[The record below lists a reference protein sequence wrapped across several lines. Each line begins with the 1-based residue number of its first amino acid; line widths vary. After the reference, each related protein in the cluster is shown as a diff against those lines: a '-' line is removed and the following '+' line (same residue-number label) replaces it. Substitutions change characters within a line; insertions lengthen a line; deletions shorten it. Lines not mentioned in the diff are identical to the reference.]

1 MPECPGFKGG
11 TLHHSEE
18 HRMSKKEIKT
28 GIEAWEDKT
37 LKRVLDRN
45 PERAEAFNTESGI
58 PVKRLYTPLD
68 LAASD
73 YNRDL
78 GFPGEYPYTRGVYPT
93 MYRGRLWTMRNYA
106 GFGTAED
113 TNKRFRYL
121 LEHGM
126 PGLSVAFDLPTQV
139 GYDSDHPMSEGA
151 VGRVGVAVDTLAD
164 METIFQDIP
173 LDQVSTSMTI
183 NAPATVL
190 LAMYIVVGEKQGV
203 SQDKLMGTTQNDILK
218 EFIARGTYIFPPEP
232 SLKLTMDIIA
242 YCYKH
247 VPRWNTLSIT
257 GYHFRE
263 AGADAIQE
271 LAFTLS
277 DAILYIERASERGL
291 DVDDFAPR
299 LSYSLGCHRDLF
311 EEVAKYRA
319 ARRLF
324 AKIMKERFHAKD
336 PRSYLF
342 RTYSGSC
349 GSTLIPQQPLN
360 NTVRITMH
368 ALMGILG
375 GHQAIHTACW
385 DEGYAI
391 PTEDSARL
399 ALRTQQILG
408 HESGLCNTIDP
419 LAGSYY
425 VEALTDEIEK
435 RTQEYMKKIDD
446 MGGMLKAI
454 ETGFV
459 FREIQESSMRFQ
471 RQVDS
476 GEKIIVGLNKF
487 TMPEEEDFEEQ
498 DIFESDP
505 KVEKVQREKLA
516 QVKGKRDK
524 KEVLRALGELGEA
537 IEKDE
542 NLMPFIIEAVR
553 CYASLGEIC
562 GIMREKW
569 GEFQPPTYI

>member
-1 MPECPGFKGG
+1 MDK
-11 TLHHSEE
+11 
-18 HRMSKKEIKT
+18 KKIQKEINT
-28 GIEAWEDKT
+28 WEET
-37 LKRVLDRN
+37 TVKRVLDKS
-45 PERAEAFNTESGI
+45 PEREETFTTESGI
-58 PVKRLYTPLD
+58 PVKRLYTPVD
-68 LAASD
+68 LPGSD
-73 YNRDL
+73 YSDDL

-121 LEHGM
+121 LEQGM
-126 PGLSVAFDLPTQV
+126 PGLSVAFDLPTQL
-139 GYDSDHPMSEGA
+139 GYDSDDSMAEGA

-164 METIFQDIP
+164 MEIIFQDIP
-173 LDQVSTSMTI
+173 LDKVSTSMTI
-183 NAPATVL
+183 NAPANVL
-190 LAMYIVVGEKQGV
+190 LAMYIAVGEKQGV
-203 SQDKLMGTTQNDILK
+203 SQEKLMGTTQNDILK
-218 EFIARGTYIFPPEP
+218 DFIARGTYIFPPEP
-232 SLKLTMDIIA
+232 SIKLCLDIIE

-247 VPRWNTLSIT
+247 IPKWNTLSIT
-257 GYHFRE
+257 GYHIRE
-263 AGADAIQE
+263 AGANAVQE
-271 LAFTLS
+271 LAFTLAN
-277 DAILYIERASERGL
+277 AITYIEKAQERGL
-291 DVDDFAPR
+291 HVDDFAPR

-324 AKIMKERFHAKD
+324 AKIIKDRFEAENPK
-336 PRSYLF
+336 SYLF

-349 GSTLIPQQPLN
+349 GSTLITQQPLN
-360 NTVRITMH
+360 NIVRVAMH

-375 GHQAIHTACW
+375 GHQAIHTSCW

-408 HESGLCNTIDP
+408 YESGLTKTIDP

-435 RTQEYMKKIDD
+435 RASEVLKKIDH

-454 ETGFV
+454 ENGFV
-459 FREIQESSMRFQ
+459 FREIQESSVEFQ

-476 GEKIIVGLNKF
+476 GEKVIVGLNKF
-487 TMPEEEDFEEQ
+487 VMPEEEDLEEQ

-505 KVEKVQREKLA
+505 KVESIQKEKLT
-516 QVKGKRDK
+516 QVKSKRND
-524 KEVLRALGELGEA
+524 KEVRLALRELDDA
-537 IEKDE
+537 IDRDE
-542 NLMPFIIEAVR
+542 NLMHHIIDAVKR
-553 CYASLGEIC
+553 YVTLGEIC
-562 GIMREKW
+562 QVMRGKW
-569 GEFQPPTYI
+569 GEFEPTTYI

>member
-1 MPECPGFKGG
+1 MNKKHIKKGID
-11 TLHHSEE
+11 T
-18 HRMSKKEIKT
+18 
-28 GIEAWEDKT
+28 WENTT
-37 LKRVLDRN
+37 LKKVLDRSA
-45 PERAEAFNTESGI
+45 ERAQTFTTESGI

-68 LAASD
+68 VTTSD

-126 PGLSVAFDLPTQV
+126 PGLSVAFDLPTQI
-139 GYDSDHPMSEGA
+139 GYDSDHPMAEGA

-164 METIFQDIP
+164 METIFKDIP
-173 LDQVSTSMTI
+173 LDKVSTSMTI

-203 SQDKLMGTTQNDILK
+203 SQEKLMGTTQNDILK

-232 SLKLTMDIIA
+232 SLKLTMDVIE

-247 VPRWNTLSIT
+247 VPKWNTLSIT

-271 LAFTLS
+271 LVFTLS
-277 DAILYIERASERGL
+277 DALLYIEKAVERGL
-291 DVDDFAPR
+291 AVDDFAPR

-324 AKIMKERFHAKD
+324 AKIMKERFNAKN
-336 PRSYLF
+336 PKSYLF

-375 GHQAIHTACW
+375 GPQAIHTACW

-399 ALRTQQILG
+399 ALRTQQVLA

-435 RTQEYMKKIDD
+435 RAAEYMKKIDD
-446 MGGMLKAI
+446 LGGMLKAI
-454 ETGFV
+454 ENGFV
-459 FREIQESSMRFQ
+459 SREIQESSVKFQ
-471 RQVDS
+471 RQVDN

-487 TMPEEEDFEEQ
+487 TMPEDEDFEER

-505 KVEKVQREKLA
+505 KVEKVQKKKLA
-516 QVKGKRDK
+516 QVKGKRNE
-524 KEVLRALGELGEA
+524 KEGQQALSDLGKA
-537 IEKDE
+537 IDRDE
-542 NLMPFIIEAVR
+542 NLMPCIIEAVR
-553 CYASLGEIC
+553 SYASLGEIC
-562 GIMREKW
+562 GVMREKW
-569 GEFQPPTYI
+569 GEFQSPTYI